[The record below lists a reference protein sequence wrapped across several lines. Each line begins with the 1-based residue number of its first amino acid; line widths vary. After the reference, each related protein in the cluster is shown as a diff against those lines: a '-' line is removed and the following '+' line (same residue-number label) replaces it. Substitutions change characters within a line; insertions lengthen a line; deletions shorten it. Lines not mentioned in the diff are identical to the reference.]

1 MNVKD
6 KKVSDN
12 LRQAKK
18 AKNDEF
24 FTQYDDV
31 KKEIDAY
38 FSLNRDIFKDK
49 IVLLPCDD
57 PEKSAFAEY
66 FINHF
71 ERFKLKKLICS
82 CYVAGSKGKVL
93 EIIDKNIKNGRLDWK
108 YLNGDGDFRSA
119 EITKL
124 RDEADFIITNPPFS
138 LFREFVDWIIDA
150 PKQIK
155 FSLVSNLNSVICK
168 NIFPLI
174 QDNKMWIGFTI
185 GAGCVEFQVP
195 DDYPLNS
202 KRSRI
207 DKDGKRYITVSN
219 IYWFTNIEHGRRHQ
233 WLKLKSMDEN
243 KSYNKTL
250 NKSVAYTKYDNYD
263 AIEIPLTNAI
273 PNDYEGIMGV
283 PISFLTKYNP
293 EQFEILGISQRGCH
307 NLVPDIKKYNGYVE
321 MRQNGEKTGSSGVK
335 TNENPNL
342 AINDGKKNYFI
353 NKDGHIVQSL
363 YSRIFIR
370 HKK

>member
-38 FSLNRDIFKDK
+38 FALNRDIFKDK
-49 IVLLPCDD
+49 IILLPCDD
-57 PEKSAFAEY
+57 PEQSAFAEY
-66 FINHF
+66 FISHF

-82 CYVAGSKGKVL
+82 CYIAGGKGKVL
-93 EIIDKNIKNGRLDWK
+93 EITDKNIKNSRLNWK

-138 LFREFVDWIIDA
+138 LFREFIDWIIDA

-174 QDNKMWIGFTI
+174 QDNKMWIGFTV

-207 DKDGKRYITVSN
+207 DKEGKRYITVSN

-250 NKSVAYTKYDNYD
+250 NKSVAYIKYDNYD

-273 PNDYEGIMGV
+273 PKDYDGVMGV

-307 NLVPDIKKYNGYVE
+307 DLVPDIKKYNDYIE

-342 AINDGKKNYFI
+342 AMNDGKKNYFI